1 MKKEREWK
9 RYRKWKGWQK
19 IVATPELYDTVYK
32 TSLRICYLY
41 THVSGK
47 MRPVE
52 SIPGVGGGK
61 IKETD
66 GGGESN
72 YDTW

>member
-1 MKKEREWK
+1 
-9 RYRKWKGWQK
+9 
-19 IVATPELYDTVYK
+19 
-32 TSLRICYLY
+32 
-41 THVSGK
+41 